1 MSKITESARGQ
12 DCLIRV
18 PGICNHNPET
28 VVFCH
33 APGAGMGR
41 KSVFKSPDGKKVDY
55 GSYGCSACHDAVD
68 GRIKTNYKQELLR
81 LWFYEGTHRTTELL
95 VEAGLLRS

>member
-18 PGICNHNPET
+18 PGVCNRNPET

-33 APGAGMGR
+33 EPGAGMGM
-41 KSVFKSPDGKKVDY
+41 KSVYTGPDGKKVDL
-55 GSYGCSACHDAVD
+55 GAYGCSACHDAVD
-68 GRIKTNYKQELLR
+68 GRTKTNYRQDLLK
-81 LWFYEGTHRTTELL
+81 LWFYEGMARTMRKMIES
-95 VEAGLLRS
+95 GLIRS